1 MACDKEGDYNE
12 DDDEDEDISYLNRK
26 NFKQPFK
33 QM

>member
-12 DDDEDEDISYLNRK
+12 DDEDEDISYLNRK

>member
-1 MACDKEGDYNE
+1 MACDIEGDYEEN
-12 DDDEDEDISYLNRK
+12 DEDEDISYQNRK